1 METQGIQIF
10 NGIEVKW
17 SGMIGHTGRKFELSS
32 KRAIARMIIAGEISH
47 PEARRQLRCSTRTTY
62 NWVRDYHAG
71 HFVRNQGT
79 GHYGT
84 RRGEQISLVG
94 RLSTEVERLTS
105 ELAIAKDEL
114 ERAKAKA

>member
-1 METQGIQIF
+1 METQGTQRF

-17 SGMIGHTGRKFELSS
+17 SGNVGHSGRKFELTS
-32 KRAIARMIIAGEISH
+32 KRAVARMIIAGEISH
-47 PEARRQLRCSTRTTY
+47 PEARRQLRCSTKTTY
-62 NWVRDYHAG
+62 DWVKDYQEG

-105 ELAIAKDEL
+105 ELEVTKQEL
-114 ERAKAKA
+114 ERAKAQA